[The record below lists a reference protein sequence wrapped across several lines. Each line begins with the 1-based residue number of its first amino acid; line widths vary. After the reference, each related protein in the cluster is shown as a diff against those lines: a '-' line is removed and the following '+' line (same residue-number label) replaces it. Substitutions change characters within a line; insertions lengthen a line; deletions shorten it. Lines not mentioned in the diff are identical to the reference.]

1 MNSKS
6 VKLLCIFETLVPK
19 RDVEVLKQEY
29 SDTISKEILERIKE
43 NEKEAEEQKAI
54 EGGATEETKGV
65 CIPEKVEGD
74 KKDET
79 TAVELEKKEDTP
91 AAEDKDKDAVD
102 TVKSIIQDKEKKE
115 EETVV
120 ALPEFKYERTYVS
133 IEEGSLTNEDQCI
146 NQEKLLV
153 GF

>member
-1 MNSKS
+1 
-6 VKLLCIFETLVPK
+6 
-19 RDVEVLKQEY
+19 
-29 SDTISKEILERIKE
+29 
-43 NEKEAEEQKAI
+43 
-54 EGGATEETKGV
+54 
-65 CIPEKVEGD
+65 VEGD